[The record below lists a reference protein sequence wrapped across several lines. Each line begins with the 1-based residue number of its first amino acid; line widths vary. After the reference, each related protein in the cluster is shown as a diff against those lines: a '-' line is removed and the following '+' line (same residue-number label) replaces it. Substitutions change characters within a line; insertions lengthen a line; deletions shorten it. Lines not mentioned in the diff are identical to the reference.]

1 MQKYLSVAERGFVAK
16 TLCLTETQVKTWYQ
30 NRRTKWKRQNS
41 STFRMDHRH
50 SDTTYRFTHAH
61 LHDSS
66 LLSGSEVLEL
76 TTGASVQ
83 QHMNC
88 CYSHSFPS
96 ALLHHHHSSQQH
108 HQQQQEQHRFTS
120 PVASLPPATSATS
133 LPLVPVT
140 PSGMLRRSIFLSS
153 A

>member
-41 STFRMDHRH
+41 STFRMEHRH
-50 SDTTYRFTHAH
+50 SDTTYRFTHPH

-76 TTGASVQ
+76 TTGAS
-83 QHMNC
+83 MNC

-96 ALLHHHHSSQQH
+96 ALLHH
-108 HQQQQEQHRFTS
+108 QQQEQEQHRFTS
-120 PVASLPPATSATS
+120 PVASLPPATSAAS